1 MSKNHIRG
9 SRNKRKIPNGANAMA
24 DQDWAETLTATNIA
38 DETDFLMDEL
48 YSLDVD
54 QIFQQ
59 QQQQQ
64 QQDTIEEE
72 KAQQD
77 FNIGCSNLRLCDNE
91 SGYED
96 STSNNS
102 SSSVETSNNDDSIR
116 ICPNQFTA
124 VDDGSATSYD
134 RISVLSMD
142 LIASAQKLNQARRKL
157 HEIKEMQL
165 LEIEQAHQIKMKILN
180 SVERVVIES
189 LPNLIDLN
197 SLSSYLEDIITGT
210 IVNVDPANLQT

>member
-24 DQDWAETLTATNIA
+24 DQDWVETLTATNIA
-38 DETDFLMDEL
+38 DETDFSMDEL

-54 QIFQQ
+54 QIF
-59 QQQQQ
+59 QQ

-165 LEIEQAHQIKMKILN
+165 LEIEQTHQIKMKILN
-180 SVERVVIES
+180 SVESVVIES